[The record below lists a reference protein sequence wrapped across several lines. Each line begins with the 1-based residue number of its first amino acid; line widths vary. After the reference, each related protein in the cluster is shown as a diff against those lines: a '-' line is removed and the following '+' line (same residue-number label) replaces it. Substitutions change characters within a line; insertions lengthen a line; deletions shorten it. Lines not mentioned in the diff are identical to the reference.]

1 MTTTTTSV
9 HPVPPQY
16 MQSQQPDAAMDITH
30 KIADLVVEKL
40 RPELNQLI
48 MQQSENIK
56 QTIIQTLLESKKT
69 NKNNGT
75 LTTQQRNK
83 MRDLAREKL
92 EVNKRLMNQDMHK
105 VQDLIC
111 EMQSIWNDL
120 EPHVIEKALKD
131 FLENSV
137 EYQKQKEKKPDMLK
151 RKAEK
156 QKERR
161 QSKKHNSNGSGSS
174 PVHQH
179 NSPPSNTPTSQNQ
192 NTPTHTIP
200 LSSMNSPV
208 VLGTPNISLQ
218 HHHHQVQLH
227 PSGMQ
232 TITPIMAQSIHQ
244 HMTMQQPLQAPM
256 SHLQQ
261 QGLPQNIASQ
271 MHNMNQPINNP
282 PMMTMPP
289 QAMNTEMEK

>member
-1 MTTTTTSV
+1 MTTTTTAG

-16 MQSQQPDAAMDITH
+16 MQSQQADAAMDITH

-48 MQQSENIK
+48 LQQSENIK
-56 QTIIQTLLESKKT
+56 QTIIQTLMDSKKA

-83 MRDLAREKL
+83 MRDIAREKL
-92 EVNKRLMNQDMHK
+92 DVTKRLINQDMRV
-105 VQDLIC
+105 VQDLIN
-111 EMQSIWNDL
+111 EMQSFWNDL
-120 EPHVIEKALKD
+120 EAPVIEKALKD

-161 QSKKHNSNGSGSS
+161 QLKKHNSNGSNS

-179 NSPPSNTPTSQNQ
+179 SPTATTPTAQ
-192 NTPTHTIP
+192 NTPPHTLPI
-200 LSSMNSPV
+200 LNSPAIQ
-208 VLGTPNISLQ
+208 PISMQ
-218 HHHHQVQLH
+218 HHHHPAHLQMPGNV
-227 PSGMQ
+227 PQ
-232 TITPIMAQSIHQ
+232 TIPMGQSIHQ
-244 HMTMQQPLQAPM
+244 HMTMPQQLPPTLP
-256 SHLQQ
+256 HGLQQ
-261 QGLPQNIASQ
+261 QIPQNI
-271 MHNMNQPINNP
+271 MH
-282 PMMTMPP
+282 MTAPNTNLIPMPP
-289 QAMNTEMEK
+289 QQMNTEMEK

>member
-48 MQQSENIK
+48 LQQSENIK
-56 QTIIQTLLESKKT
+56 QTIIQTLLDSKKT
-69 NKNNGT
+69 NKNNGA

-83 MRDLAREKL
+83 MRDSAREL
-92 EVNKRLMNQDMHK
+92 LDVTKRYNDQDMHR
-105 VQDLIC
+105 VQLLVSQ
-111 EMQSIWNDL
+111 MQSDWGDL
-120 EPHVIEKALKD
+120 EDHVIEKALKD

-137 EYQKQKEKKPDMLK
+137 EYQKQKELKPDMLK

-161 QSKKHNSNGSGSS
+161 QSKKHNSNGSPGQSYS
-174 PVHQH
+174 PTAT
-179 NSPPSNTPTSQNQ
+179 TPTSQSQ
-192 NTPTHTIP
+192 NTPTHSLP

-208 VLGTPNISLQ
+208 VLGTPIISLQ
-218 HHHHQVQLH
+218 H
-227 PSGMQ
+227 PGMQ
-232 TITPIMAQSIHQ
+232 TISPIAMVGQSIHQ
-244 HMTMQQPLQAPM
+244 HMTMQQPLQTQM

-282 PMMTMPP
+282 TMMTMPP

>member
-1 MTTTTTSV
+1 
-9 HPVPPQY
+9 

-48 MQQSENIK
+48 LQQSENIK
-56 QTIIQTLLESKKT
+56 QTIIQTLLDSKKT
-69 NKNNGT
+69 NKNNGA

-83 MRDLAREKL
+83 MRDLAREHL
-92 EVNKRLMNQDMHK
+92 LVTKRYNDQD
-105 VQDLIC
+105 
-111 EMQSIWNDL
+111 MQSIHYLVSQMQTDWGDL
-120 EPHVIEKALKD
+120 EDHVIEKALKD

-137 EYQKQKEKKPDMLK
+137 EYQKQKEEKPDMLK

-161 QSKKHNSNGSGSS
+161 QSKKHNSNGSPGPSY
-174 PVHQH
+174 
-179 NSPPSNTPTSQNQ
+179 SPPATTPTSQN
-192 NTPTHTIP
+192 TPTHIP
-200 LSSMNSPV
+200 LSSMNNPGV
-208 VLGTPNISLQ
+208 VHLGTPIIGLQ
-218 HHHHQVQLH
+218 H
-227 PSGMQ
+227 PGMQ
-232 TITPIMAQSIHQ
+232 NINPIMNQSIHQ
-244 HMTMQQPLQAPM
+244 HMTMQQPLQTQM

-261 QGLPQNIASQ
+261 QQQQGLNQNIASQ

-282 PMMTMPP
+282 SMMAMPP